1 MDYATTP
8 DVIKQLSAFISSI
21 VDGLDVSPSGAHVG
35 IITYGSNATIL
46 IPFNKLEGSQLN
58 KDEVKRLV
66 DTAKPI
72 AGSPRIDK
80 ALQLADTKLFTT
92 ESGARPGVTKV
103 IICANF
109 HLFLP
114 KRRRHD

>member
-1 MDYATTP
+1 MVVDYATTP

-66 DTAKPI
+66 DTWI
-72 AGSPRIDK
+72 APEQVWS
-80 ALQLADTKLFTT
+80 
-92 ESGARPGVTKV
+92 
-103 IICANF
+103 
-109 HLFLP
+109 
-114 KRRRHD
+114 